1 MVTNV
6 GAVGALSCRVSG
18 AEIQATQQ
26 SYALSGCQLDPGERR
41 NMERSWADHGDVMG
55 ISWEYDGIIWDNI
68 WDHKMMGIS
77 Q

>member
-1 MVTNV
+1 MVANV

-26 SYALSGCQLDPGERR
+26 SYALSGCQLDPGAKRTAKRGE
-41 NMERSWADHGDVMG
+41 DHG
-55 ISWEYDGIIWDNI
+55 N
-68 WDHKMMGIS
+68 MMGIS